1 MDVTLHASVCNPYG
15 KIRTV
20 ILALFAVYAGIFIDD
35 YGESREIK
43 VKNLFGA
50 YIYTYATPLTVT
62 LVYMNG
68 IQFFLHKV
76 VNKDKTALVACQ
88 GMMLD
93 L

>member
-1 MDVTLHASVCNPYG
+1 MDVTLHAPVCNPYG

-20 ILALFAVYAGIFIDD
+20 ILALFAVYAGIFIDNN
-35 YGESREIK
+35 GESCRVK

-62 LVYMNG
+62 LVYMNR

-76 VNKDKTALVACQ
+76 INKDKTALVACQ

>member
-1 MDVTLHASVCNPYG
+1 
-15 KIRTV
+15 
-20 ILALFAVYAGIFIDD
+20 
-35 YGESREIK
+35 
-43 VKNLFGA
+43 
-50 YIYTYATPLTVT
+50 
-62 LVYMNG
+62 MNG